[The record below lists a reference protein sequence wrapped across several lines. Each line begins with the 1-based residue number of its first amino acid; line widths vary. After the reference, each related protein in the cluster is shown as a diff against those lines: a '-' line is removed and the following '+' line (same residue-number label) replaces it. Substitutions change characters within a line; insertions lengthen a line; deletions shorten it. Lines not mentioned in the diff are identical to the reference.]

1 MYTWKYLEYGRS
13 PLQKRQMREPG
24 WGGESQVWSIS
35 RFSYLLLCCQQLLF
49 QIIQFQI
56 CLWLGVFVIS
66 TPSVAILIHS
76 HFYFAFPFHGSRFQI
91 FTSKSKK
98 QKFPGHHWTMQA
110 FHLKLIQLITWISS
124 PWWKMLFNCYSARS
138 ARSSFNSSH
147 FISFHPT
154 PQFCSSLSKLLQAM
168 HPTHKTKNKQAI
180 QLKLKL
186 KKK

>member
-35 RFSYLLLCCQQLLF
+35 RFSYLLLLLCFVSDNSVPDLSWTWRLCYLDPFTGDFDTLSLLF
-49 QIIQFQI
+49 
-56 CLWLGVFVIS
+56 L
-66 TPSVAILIHS
+66 
-76 HFYFAFPFHGSRFQI
+76 AFPFHGSRFQI

-124 PWWKMLFNCYSARS
+124 PWWKMLFNCYCARS

-147 FISFHPT
+147 FISFPNAT
-154 PQFCSSLSKLLQAM
+154 VLQQSLQTATSNAPNSQ
-168 HPTHKTKNKQAI
+168 N
-180 QLKLKL
+180 
-186 KKK
+186 